1 MSSVPV
7 KKLAIG
13 VIGFEPTTSRS
24 QSGCAT
30 KLRYTPIHD
39 YLVRCISIIPIIGG
53 IINPPPQSPNQTGL
67 AASVSTM

>member
-13 VIGFEPTTSRS
+13 VEGTAPSS
-24 QSGCAT
+24 
-30 KLRYTPIHD
+30 LRPKRRVILFYYTPLHH
-39 YLVRCISIIPIIGG
+39 YLVRCISIIPIKGTSV
-53 IINPPPQSPNQTGL
+53 NPAPQSPNQTGL